1 MKDSDLLL
9 MELGFDL
16 VMLCLKSKGDQL
28 ENFWKRGLRIQEAGL
43 DVRVRGFDAQRGS
56 MVKVCDFLGPSIQK
70 PRRKGDPGLL
80 NVSNEVA
87 RIDCRKP

>member
-1 MKDSDLLL
+1 

-28 ENFWKRGLRIQEAGL
+28 ENFWKRGLRIQEVGL
-43 DVRVRGFDAQRGS
+43 DVRVRGFNLRGVS
-56 MVKVCDFLGPSIQK
+56 MVKVSDFLGPSIHK

-80 NVSNEVA
+80 NVSNQVT
-87 RIDCRKP
+87 RIDCGKP

>member
-1 MKDSDLLL
+1 

-16 VMLCLKSKGDQL
+16 VMLCLKRKSDQL
-28 ENFWKRGLRIQEAGL
+28 DNFWKRGLRIQEVGL
-43 DVRVRGFDAQRGS
+43 DVRVRGVNAQRGS
-56 MVKVCDFLGPSIQK
+56 MVKVCDFLGPSIHK

-87 RIDCRKP
+87 RIDGGKP